1 MVCWYK
7 SNMLL
12 VQVGGFGAIWGMEV
26 LAVGGARGT
35 GWLEGIHPLL
45 LAVPG
50 SGQVVDG

>member
-1 MVCWYK
+1 
-7 SNMLL
+7 MLL

-50 SGQVVDG
+50 SGQAVDG